1 MTLKIMLVSNH
12 SIPKTVLMAEHIAER
27 LKERGLTVEIDDC
40 LRPAADFTEIE
51 LIIVLGGD
59 GTIVRAA
66 RQYLAVNAP
75 ILGVN
80 MGTVGFLSNIEAD
93 ELDDYLDR
101 FINKD
106 FTIDERMMLEVD
118 IFRNSQRIQSLNG
131 LNELCIRSQEAHLI
145 DLDMRIG
152 GQNYGAYRADGLI
165 VATPTGS
172 TAYSLSC
179 GGPIV
184 DPELDAF
191 ILTPIASYL
200 LVQRPLV
207 ISAAHELCLKLIRG
221 PASYVSMDGQVKVNV
236 KENDI
241 ITIKKAGQALKLVNL
256 KPREYFA
263 TVDNRLKRN
272 KEER

>member
-1 MTLKIMLVSNH
+1 MKIMLVNNNK
-12 SIPKTVLMAEHIAER
+12 IPKTVLMAEKIAGC
-27 LKERGLTVEIDDC
+27 LQKRGMIVEVDGGVNP
-40 LRPAADFTEIE
+40 LSNLEGIE

-66 RQYLAVNAP
+66 RQYLESNAP

-80 MGTVGFLSNIEAD
+80 MGTVGFLSNIETD
-93 ELDDYLDR
+93 ELEVYLDR
-101 FINKD
+101 FLQKD

-118 IFRNSQRIQSLNG
+118 IYRDTKKIHRLYG

-145 DLDMRIG
+145 DLDMRIA
-152 GQNYGAYRADGLI
+152 GQEYGSYRADGLI

-200 LVQRPLV
+200 LAQRPLV
-207 ISAAHELCLKLIRG
+207 ITAGHDLCIKLVRG
-221 PASYVSMDGQVKVNV
+221 MDSFVSMDGQVKVNV
-236 KENDI
+236 RENDI
-241 ITIKKAGQALKLVNL
+241 IRIKKACQTLKLVNL

-272 KEER
+272 KEVQ